1 MTFSGLPPTALVPVE
16 AGPVLSLKERDR
28 RWNGLRAEMRKQDV
42 QALVVGSFQ
51 GRERLESYLIDDFLD
66 SVAILTHDAPVTV
79 VTFSPSRL
87 SRVYESERRGIE
99 PWVTDYRIAGGG
111 AGVGAVLRERGLDRA
126 RIGIVGYGPT
136 APGEMEGQ
144 LPHGFHRS
152 PSGSVQQAELV
163 DFTCAYT
170 DFILVKSDEEL
181 ALLRFAA
188 RVSEQASHVMAE
200 VARPGVSEALMYAE
214 VLREIHR
221 LGCDRR
227 YPFMSLQS
235 GADNIAWGAPR
246 WTLRAEPPRIL
257 QRGDVVQTEIH
268 TLYGGQEAQVQMC
281 VALDPVDPVLLRC
294 EQAARASYEAGI
306 AAVRPGATFAD
317 VVHAMERPLAES
329 GCWSKTPLLHTLTF
343 GATGFTPVNRE
354 QLAGT
359 REGAIEGPVKA
370 GIRRG
375 DLVLR
380 EGMSLEL
387 EPNACLGT
395 RRINIGAGVIV
406 TRDGCEE
413 LNRFPTRMFHATEDV
428 VLS

>member
-1 MTFSGLPPTALVPVE
+1 MTAAGLPPSALVPVE

-28 RWNGLRAEMRKQDV
+28 RWDGLRAEMRKRDL

-51 GRERLESYLIDDFLD
+51 GRERLESYLLDDFLD
-66 SVAILTHDAPVTV
+66 AVAILTHDAPVTA

-87 SRVYESERRGIE
+87 SRVYESERRGIQ
-99 PWVTDYRIAGGG
+99 PWVTNYRLGAGG
-111 AGVGAVLRERGLDRA
+111 AAVGAALRDLGLGRS
-126 RIGIVGYGPT
+126 RIGVVGYGPT

-152 PSGSVQQAELV
+152 LTGAVPDAVFE
-163 DFTCAYT
+163 DFTREFT
-170 DFILVKSDEEL
+170 DFLLVKSDEEL

-188 RVSEQASHVMAE
+188 RVSEQACRVMAE
-200 VARPGVSEALMYAE
+200 VSRPGVSEALVYAE

-221 LGCDRR
+221 WGCDTR
-227 YPFMSLQS
+227 YPFLSLQS
-235 GADNIAWGAPR
+235 GPDNIAWGAPR
-246 WTLRAEPPRIL
+246 WTLRAEPPRLL
-257 QRGDVVQTEIH
+257 QHGDVVQAEIH

-281 VALDPVDPVLLRC
+281 VALDPVDPLLLRC
-294 EQAARASYEAGI
+294 EEAARAAYEAGL
-306 AAVRPGATFAD
+306 AAVRPGVTFAD
-317 VVHAMERPLAES
+317 VVHAMERPLAQS
-329 GCWSKTPLLHTLTF
+329 GCWAKTPLLHTLTF
-343 GATGFTPVNRE
+343 GATGFSLVNRE

-359 REGAIEGPVKA
+359 REGAIEAQAKA

-375 DLVLR
+375 ELVLT

-395 RRINIGAGVIV
+395 RRVNIGAGVIV

-413 LNRFPTRMFHATEDV
+413 LNQLPTRVHHVFPEGAA
-428 VLS
+428 